1 MNEIKRL
8 IIPIIFLVL
17 VLLIVNLNFD
27 KNKIDNEYSTLVIF
41 GDNITKSNS
50 KYEYKPFVKDGGVYV
65 AVETIKNT
73 IDSDIYYDKVA
84 TKVIITTPT
93 DVVKLKIDESKIS
106 RNFEYSD
113 ISTPALIVNG
123 NPYIDLNLVSDIYN
137 IKIDYDEKN
146 NTIVI
151 DKLEND
157 IAKVKYARVKV
168 YGDIKTDSK
177 ILGTLNKDDNVIV
190 YTNSL
195 NHNRWYKIKTQDNVI
210 GFISK
215 NNIEGIQET
224 SDENSINNQNENK
237 NNKITM
243 FWQQG
248 NDLDVLGKSKIDG
261 VTVVSP
267 SWYELKTSSGEITSK
282 YSSSYYN
289 MAKEYGY
296 EIWPMIN
303 NGFGSGTGFSTTTTS
318 MLNSEYNREN
328 FIKNLVKTLK
338 EDKVS
343 GINFDF
349 ESMKEEDKDLYSQ
362 LIKELAP
369 FLKKENIKL
378 SADIYFVNYIDR
390 KAVGKVVDYLVLMGY
405 DQRGDWS
412 SEAGSI
418 AEVSWVENN
427 IDSLI
432 NHSKVPA
439 SKIILGVPFY
449 TRLWTEKNGTLSTKI
464 YNMKQCK
471 TFILNNELTPIW
483 DEDAGQNYAE
493 TTVGSTKYKLWLED
507 ELSIK
512 RRVET
517 VNKYSLAGVS
527 GWKKGLETEN
537 VWKIIKENMK

>member
-1 MNEIKRL
+1 MKEIKRL

-17 VLLIVNLNFD
+17 VLLIVSLNFD

-113 ISTPALIVNG
+113 ISTPALIVNE

-168 YGDIKTDSK
+168 YGDIKTNSN
-177 ILGTLNKDDNVIV
+177 ILDTLNKDDNVIV
-190 YTNSL
+190 YTSSL

-215 NNIEGIQET
+215 NNIEEIQEK
-224 SDENSINNQNENK
+224 SNENNINNEKENK

-248 NDLDVLGKSKIDG
+248 NDLEVLGKSKIDG
-261 VTVVSP
+261 VNVVSP
-267 SWYELKTSSGEITSK
+267 SWYELKTSSGEISSK

-289 MAKEYGY
+289 RAKEYGY

-328 FIKNLVKTLK
+328 FIKNLVKILK

-349 ESMKEEDKDLYSQ
+349 ESMKEEDRDLYSQ

-390 KAVGKVVDYLVLMGY
+390 KAVGKAVDYLVLMGY

-418 AEVSWVENN
+418 AEISWVENN

-449 TRLWTEKNGTLSTKI
+449 TRLWTEKNGKLSTKI
-464 YNMKQCK
+464 YNMKQCS
-471 TFILNNELTPIW
+471 TFISNNELTPVW

-493 TTVGSTKYKLWLED
+493 TTVGSIKYKLWLED